1 MKKNISNIMNTQSI
15 FFNSWEIYGDKIAI
29 KKTDKSFFEYH
40 GSGIPKKTKYFWGI
54 DNLKVGER
62 KFITLRFLDINYGAY
77 FEVINT
83 SSQQARIFWS
93 TELYKL
99 IKKIFP
105 NYSQWDRKDLFPYLR
120 FEKETYDVFKIS
132 FLSFNN
138 DDEENDQWNE
148 SLSGNILGK
157 TEGQKKEYLTT
168 RYERNRQNRELCIKL
183 FGTNCYVCGF
193 DFERAY
199 GNIGCGFIEVHH
211 RTPLHNSNGEVAINP
226 MKDLIPLCSNCHRMI
241 HRKKDE
247 VFSVEELKDIYS
259 KNMECK

>member
-1 MKKNISNIMNTQSI
+1 MNFSDNISTQLRI
-15 FFNSWEIYGDKIAI
+15 FNSWEIYNDKIAI

-62 KFITLRFLDINYGAY
+62 KIITLKFLDTNYSAY

-93 TELYKL
+93 IELDKL

-105 NYSQWDRKDLFPYLR
+105 NYSHWDRKDQFPYLR
-120 FEKETYDVFKIS
+120 FEKDTYDIYKIS

-138 DDEENDQWNE
+138 YDEENDEWNE
-148 SLSGNILGK
+148 PLLDNALGK
-157 TEGQKKEYLTT
+157 TEGQKKEYVTV

-183 FGTNCYVCGF
+183 FGTTCYVCGF
-193 DFERAY
+193 DFERTY

-211 RTPLHNSNGEVAINP
+211 RTPLYNSNGEVPINP
-226 MKDLIPLCSNCHRMI
+226 MIDLIPLCSNCHRMI
-241 HRKKDE
+241 HRKKNE
-247 VFSVEELKDIYS
+247 VFSVEELKEIYS
-259 KNMECK
+259 KNMKYK